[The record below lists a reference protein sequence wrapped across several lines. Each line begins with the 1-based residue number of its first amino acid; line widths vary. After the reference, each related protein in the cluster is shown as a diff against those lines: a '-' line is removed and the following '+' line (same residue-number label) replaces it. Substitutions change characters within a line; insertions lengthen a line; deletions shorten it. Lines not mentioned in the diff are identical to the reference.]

1 MSLKLS
7 VRYNQ
12 NNRLP
17 TQSDKVTDTES
28 PVLYLMAGMIPE
40 NLGRISTQTSAFRD
54 SLLGNILDCPDK
66 EAVLATFVQFINA
79 TEKITEEWE
88 VSYCEYAATIAYALN
103 DIDLFKEI
111 LLRVEPKSAS
121 SMLHALY
128 SAVVVNKTITPES
141 YVSVVRQ
148 SSAIARVTWE
158 SQKRFVGL

>member
-1 MSLKLS
+1 MFSS
-7 VRYNQ
+7 
-12 NNRLP
+12 
-17 TQSDKVTDTES
+17 KVTDPES
-28 PVLYLMAGMIPE
+28 PVLYLMTGMIPE
-40 NLGRISTQTSAFRD
+40 NLGDISTQTSAFRD

-79 TEKITEEWE
+79 TEKITENWQ

-121 SMLHALY
+121 GLLHTLY

-141 YVSVVRQ
+141 YVLVVRQ
-148 SSAIARVTWE
+148 SSARAKVTWE
-158 SQKRFVGL
+158 SQKQFVSL